1 MGRQIVHRLLV
12 SFPALLGVLFLCFCL
27 LQVVPADPAMII
39 AGPDAKADTI
49 AAIRLELGLDRPIP
63 IQFADYIGRV
73 LRGDLGRSIISNK
86 MVSEELAL
94 TIGPTVE
101 LMLGAMLIAVPLGL
115 ALGTLAAVKRGT
127 LLDRLIMA
135 ISVAGVSMPVFFIG
149 LILIQYVGFKWALLP
164 FTGRTGPVWDGGLP
178 SLILPAVTLGAVL
191 IGPIARLTRTA
202 VLEVLGADYVRTAR
216 AKGLRETVVIVHH
229 ALRNALIPVVTL
241 IGLQAAFLLG
251 GAVVTETM
259 FSWPGVGTARRRR
272 HRVERFP
279 DSAGRHH
286 DPRHRL
292 PDHQPAG
299 RRALRLPRSQAAAV
313 MSVEALDAPV
323 RAEESTGALSRSGV
337 LRRLA
342 RDKVAVIAALLLTLI
357 GLAAIFA
364 PVVAPYDPYLT
375 DLTKV
380 MQPPSEQHWFGTDN
394 TGRDILSRV
403 IFGTRNTLMLGLVG
417 VIIGGLLGGVLGIL
431 AAYYPRADGWIMR
444 LVDVMLAF
452 PAILIGLAVA
462 AVAGAGLGAVV
473 IALVV
478 ATVPDVARVARGA
491 AVGVMG
497 QEFMEAGRAVGV
509 SDRTL
514 IWRYLTLNCIST
526 IFVFLT
532 LRFGQIILVGSAL
545 GFLGMGAQPPT
556 AELGMMA
563 AQGRDFLFM
572 APHIATI
579 PSCAIFVI
587 VLAAN
592 LLGDALRDV
601 LDPRLQT

>member
-1 MGRQIVHRLLV
+1 
-12 SFPALLGVLFLCFCL
+12 
-27 LQVVPADPAMII
+27 
-39 AGPDAKADTI
+39 
-49 AAIRLELGLDRPIP
+49 
-63 IQFADYIGRV
+63 
-73 LRGDLGRSIISNK
+73 
-86 MVSEELAL
+86 
-94 TIGPTVE
+94 
-101 LMLGAMLIAVPLGL
+101 
-115 ALGTLAAVKRGT
+115 
-127 LLDRLIMA
+127 
-135 ISVAGVSMPVFFIG
+135 
-149 LILIQYVGFKWALLP
+149 
-164 FTGRTGPVWDGGLP
+164 
-178 SLILPAVTLGAVL
+178 
-191 IGPIARLTRTA
+191 
-202 VLEVLGADYVRTAR
+202 
-216 AKGLRETVVIVHH
+216 
-229 ALRNALIPVVTL
+229 
-241 IGLQAAFLLG
+241 
-251 GAVVTETM
+251 
-259 FSWPGVGTARRRR
+259 
-272 HRVERFP
+272 
-279 DSAGRHH
+279 
-286 DPRHRL
+286 
-292 PDHQPAG
+292 
-299 RRALRLPRSQAAAV
+299 
-313 MSVEALDAPV
+313 MSVEILEPLAGTDEPGVFA
-323 RAEESTGALSRSGV
+323 RSGA

-342 RDKVAVIAALLLTLI
+342 RDKVAVVATLALLTI

-364 PVVAPYDPYLT
+364 PWVAPYDPDLP
-375 DLTKV
+375 DLTIV
-380 MQPPSEQHWFGTDN
+380 MQPPSAEHWFGTDN
-394 TGRDILSRV
+394 TGRDILSRI

-417 VIIGGLLGGVLGIL
+417 VIVGGALGGVLGIL
-431 AAYYPRADGWIMR
+431 AAYYPRLDGWIMR

-462 AVAGAGLGAVV
+462 AIFGAGLAAVV

-491 AVGVMG
+491 AVGVMS

-532 LRFGQIILVGSAL
+532 LRFGQIILIGSAL